1 MTGTL
6 HTISTAALSKALRC
20 GQRLPMLML
29 GISTLLAVTP
39 GRVVTKA
46 QLIEW
51 IYGDDEDGGPEW
63 AEKNITVAITKLRSR
78 GVPIQT
84 RHGGYSYE
92 ARA

>member
-39 GRVVTKA
+39 GKVVTKA
-46 QLIEW
+46 QLIDW
-51 IYGDDEDGGPEW
+51 LYGEDEDGGPEW
-63 AEKNITVAITKLRSR
+63 AEKNITVAISKLRCR
-78 GVPIQT
+78 GVPIRT
-84 RHGGYSYE
+84 HHGGYSY
-92 ARA
+92 AVPA

>member
-6 HTISTAALSKALRC
+6 HTISTAALAKALRC

-39 GRVVTKA
+39 GKVVTKA
-46 QLIEW
+46 QLIDW

-63 AEKNITVAITKLRSR
+63 AEKNISVAVTKPRSR
-78 GVPIQT
+78 GVPIRT
-84 RHGGYSYE
+84 GHGGYSYE